1 MIYALSRATDV
12 RVLITGGSGMLGAT
26 LAPILRICGHDVLV
40 HGHSTGG
47 DVYGD
52 LTDRNATASLVAQVK
67 AECIVNLVALTNVDK
82 CEIDPHAAYLLNV
95 KTVENLATAIR
106 EQGGVHLIQISTDQ
120 VYDAGGLSMEDE
132 IRLTNTYALTKYA
145 GEIAAS
151 LVSGTVLRTNFF
163 GPSAL
168 PGRYSFSDWLLN
180 NLREQT
186 PMSAFSD
193 VIVNPLSMN
202 TLSVMIERAIQK
214 PVAGVFNLG
223 SRNPLSKADFALQTA
238 SIFGLNTGNMTTGQ
252 VDARGLCAYRP
263 KDMSMDCT
271 RFESTFNVNLP
282 TLRDEIRTLRKEIR

>member
-1 MIYALSRATDV
+1 MIYAVLVVTDV
-12 RVLITGGSGMLGAT
+12 RILITGGSGMLGAT
-26 LAPILRICGHDVLV
+26 LAPILRTCGHDVVV
-40 HGHSTGG
+40 HGHSAGG
-47 DVYGD
+47 DVCGD
-52 LTDRNATASLVAQVK
+52 LTDRSVTTSLVAQVK

-95 KTVENLATAIR
+95 KTVENLAAAIR
-106 EQGGVHLIQISTDQ
+106 GQGGVHLIQISTDQ
-120 VYDAGGLSMEDE
+120 VYDAVGLSTEDE

-151 LVSGTVLRTNFF
+151 LVSATVLRTNFF

-180 NLREQT
+180 NFREQT
-186 PMSAFSD
+186 PMTAFSD

-202 TLSVMIERAIQK
+202 TLSAMIEKVIQK

-223 SRNPLSKADFALQTA
+223 SRNPLSKAEFALQIA
-238 SIFGLNTGNMTTGQ
+238 SVFGLGADNMTTGQ
-252 VDARGLCAYRP
+252 VDSRGLCAYRP

-271 RFESTFNVNLP
+271 RFESTFNVRLP
-282 TLRDEIRTLRKEIR
+282 TLQDEIKALRKDIS